1 MHGMVG
7 KQGVA
12 APVGSRLVCQPAL
25 LYMPA
30 FASLC
35 KRQPPIIH
43 ASTCCIYTPVL
54 IVACVHIMFAYH
66 ACIHIMLAFISCL
79 HSVLIHAST

>member
-1 MHGMVG
+1 MRLGIPSAGMVG

-12 APVGSRLVCQPAL
+12 ATVSSRLVCQPCL

-35 KRQPPIIH
+35 KRQPPII
-43 ASTCCIYTPVL
+43 
-54 IVACVHIMFAYH
+54 
-66 ACIHIMLAFISCL
+66 
-79 HSVLIHAST
+79 IHAIYLTCHLSCMSNNLIFLILLAYTTFSYNMLS